1 MAGRIGNVL
10 YWLGCAL
17 AALTI
22 AAGVALY
29 VSEGQSRSDGI
40 GIFIGFLVAAAV
52 VWVIGRALLYV
63 LAAR

>member
-29 VSEGQSRSDGI
+29 VGEGHTRSDGV
-40 GIFIGFLVAAAV
+40 GVLIGFVLIAAV
-52 VWVIGRALLYV
+52 VWAVGRALLYV

>member
-1 MAGRIGNVL
+1 MSGRIVNVL

-22 AAGVALY
+22 AAGAALY
-29 VSEGQSRSDGI
+29 VGEGHSRSDGI
-40 GIFIGFLVAAAV
+40 GVLIGFVIIAAV
-52 VWVIGRALLYV
+52 IWVVGRALLYV